1 MGQRSSR
8 RFRVAVMRQEY
19 STRRRMIMLGLLL
32 GGCGV
37 TQEQGMKMMNDIAK
51 LQQRSQMSDEQA
63 GKLQRATREA
73 EMELARLRRL
83 VDEGQT
89 ALKSSADLGLSVEK
103 LKVDLASMAGRVDD
117 LQTMMTT
124 LNKSFTDYRAQ
135 SDIKIEQV
143 VSATT
148 NQKAPPIPE
157 NADGVFGQAQ
167 QRFNDKNWVDSRRL
181 WDAFLARYPQDARA
195 PKAQF
200 MIGES
205 YLAESRFANAIGAFT
220 KLIDNFPKSEL
231 VPDAMYKNGTAF
243 YALKYCGDARIY
255 FQELLRRY
263 PKTEWKRDANEQL
276 KKLQRDL
283 KNKAVC
289 QS

>member
-1 MGQRSSR
+1 MKLHRIPLIG
-8 RFRVAVMRQEY
+8 
-19 STRRRMIMLGLLL
+19 LLLL

-37 TQEQGMKMMNDIAK
+37 PQEQGQKMMNDIAK
-51 LQQRSQMSDEQA
+51 LQQRSQMFDEQA
-63 GKLQRATREA
+63 AKLQKATSEA
-73 EMELARLRRL
+73 EMELGRLRKL
-83 VDEGQT
+83 VDEGQN
-89 ALKSSADLGLSVEK
+89 AIKSSADLGLSVEK
-103 LKVDLASMAGRVDD
+103 LKVDLATITGRLDD
-117 LQTMMTT
+117 LQTSMTA

-143 VSATT
+143 VNATT

-157 NADGVFGQAQ
+157 NADGVYSQAQ
-167 QRFNDKNWVDSRRL
+167 QRFNDKSWVDARRL
-181 WDAFLARYPQDARA
+181 WEAFLARYPQDARA

-205 YLAESRFANAIGAFT
+205 YLAETRYANAIGAFT

-231 VPDAMYKNGTAF
+231 VPDAMFKNGTAF

>member
-1 MGQRSSR
+1 MR
-8 RFRVAVMRQEY
+8 RTCGMNRHK
-19 STRRRMIMLGLLL
+19 MIMLGLLL

-37 TQEQGMKMMNDIAK
+37 PQEQGMKMMDDIAK
-51 LQQRSQMSDEQA
+51 LQQRAQMSDEQA
-63 GKLQRATREA
+63 AKLQKTTGEA
-73 EMELARLRRL
+73 QMELARLRKL
-83 VDEGQT
+83 VDEGQN
-89 ALKSSADLGLSVEK
+89 AIKSSADLGLSVEK
-103 LKVDLASMAGRVDD
+103 LKVDLAAMTGRLDDVQNSMMA
-117 LQTMMTT
+117 

-143 VSATT
+143 VNATT

-157 NADGVFGQAQ
+157 NADGVYTQAQ
-167 QRFNDKNWVDSRRL
+167 QRFNDKSWVDARRL
-181 WDAFLARYPQDARA
+181 WEAFLARYPQDARA

-205 YLAESRFANAIGAFT
+205 YLAETRYANAIGAFT